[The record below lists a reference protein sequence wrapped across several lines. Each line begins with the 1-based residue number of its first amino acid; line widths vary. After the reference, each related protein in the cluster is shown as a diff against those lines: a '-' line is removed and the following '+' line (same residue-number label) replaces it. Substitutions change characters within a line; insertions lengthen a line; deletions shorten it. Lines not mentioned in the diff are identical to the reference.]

1 MNTKN
6 KSSNLGRQTQKEN
19 ATTSEGEH
27 KKDKELRNTVLN
39 LIKWYCSSCESISL
53 FINVVQQ
60 NSSTS
65 MCGAETLGILWNNQC
80 LLYGCY

>member
-6 KSSNLGRQTQKEN
+6 KGSNLGRQTQKEN

-39 LIKWYCSSCESISL
+39 LIK
-53 FINVVQQ
+53 
-60 NSSTS
+60 
-65 MCGAETLGILWNNQC
+65 
-80 LLYGCY
+80 